1 MNLELHVKVLGALLV
16 LLAVAHIP
24 FAKRFGWDE
33 ETRRMSLL
41 NRQIFYV
48 HCFFIALVL
57 ALMGVLNVAFTNVLL
72 QRGDLNKIVLS
83 ALVIF
88 WAARLLIQFFVY
100 DKALWKGNRFNTTIH
115 VLFSVFW
122 TYCVGV
128 YGVALWRQFPK

>member
-1 MNLELHVKVLGALLV
+1 MNLALHVKVLGALFV

-24 FAKRFGWDE
+24 FAKRFAWDE

-48 HCFFIALVL
+48 HCFFITLVL
-57 ALMGVLNVAFTNVLL
+57 VLMGVLNVVFTNVLL
-72 QRGDLNKIVLS
+72 QRGELNKVVLA

-88 WAARLLIQFFVY
+88 WTARLLIQFFVY
-100 DKALWKGNRFNTTIH
+100 DKALWKGNRFNTAVH
-115 VLFSVFW
+115 VLFSGFW